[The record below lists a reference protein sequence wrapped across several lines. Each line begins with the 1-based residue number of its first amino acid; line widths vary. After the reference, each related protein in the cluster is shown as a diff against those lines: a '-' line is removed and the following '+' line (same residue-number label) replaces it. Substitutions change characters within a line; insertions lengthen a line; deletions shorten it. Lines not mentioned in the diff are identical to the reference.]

1 MNKKKSFIFTLSM
14 AMVLSFIPVHAS
26 LETEASSTPVT
37 AVFNLR
43 DEHQEKTIYDEN
55 GVPITFTVTRTPS
68 NSRALTNGEY
78 TIKGSEPGVSMSY
91 QTSISNQKM
100 TRVYNGQY
108 NFVFTTVTDVRL
120 ILASPVYSY
129 YTVSGTNPFGKFT
142 HTLTARIT
150 NGNLITSFN

>member
-1 MNKKKSFIFTLSM
+1 MIKKKSFIFTLLM
-14 AMVLSFIPVHAS
+14 AMVLSFTPVHAS
-26 LETEASSTPVT
+26 AETEVPSTPVT
-37 AVFNLR
+37 AVFNLH
-43 DEHQEKTIYDEN
+43 DEYQEKTLYDEN
-55 GVPITFTVTRTPS
+55 GVPVTLSVTHTPS
-68 NSRALTNGEY
+68 NSRALSNGEY

-108 NFVFTTVTDVRL
+108 NFVFTTVTDERL